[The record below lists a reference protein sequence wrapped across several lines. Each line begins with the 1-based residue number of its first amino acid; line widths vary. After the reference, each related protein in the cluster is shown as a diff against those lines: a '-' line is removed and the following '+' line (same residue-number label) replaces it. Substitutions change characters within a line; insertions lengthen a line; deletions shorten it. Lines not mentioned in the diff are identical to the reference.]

1 MIPVL
6 PELLERKLNEQY
18 GSETAEKIRAG
29 FMQRRPVTLRINTL
43 KSDKS
48 TVEAALRE
56 AGIAFSPVSWYEDAL
71 ILQDVTVSC
80 VRSLPLYEQG
90 GFYMQGLS
98 AMIPALVMEP
108 KEKESILDMA
118 AAPGGK
124 TTQMAALSHGQAL
137 ITACERDPLRAERLR
152 FNLQRQGAGRV
163 NVMNQDARQL
173 SDFFRFDKIL
183 LDAPCTGSGT
193 VLLLENEPQRRME
206 ENWVRKTVSTQT
218 AMLKKALK
226 ILQKGHEMVYS
237 TCSVLRDENE
247 QVLSSVLSSGK
258 AELVSLSPA
267 PFSAVPFLPV
277 SIPGTLCVGP
287 TELYEGFF
295 VAKIRKLGD

>member
-18 GSETAEKIRAG
+18 GLKIAERIRAG
-29 FMQRRPVTLRINTL
+29 FMQRRPVTLRVNTL

-48 TVEAALRE
+48 TVEAALTQ
-56 AGIAFSPVSWYEDAL
+56 AGIAFSPVGWYEDAL
-71 ILQDVTVSC
+71 ILQDVTEAPI
-80 VRSLPLYEQG
+80 RSLPLYEQG
-90 GFYMQGLS
+90 GFYLQGLS

-124 TTQMAALSHGQAL
+124 TTQMAALSEGQAL
-137 ITACERDPLRAERLR
+137 ITACERDPMRAERLR

-206 ENWVRKTVSTQT
+206 ENWVKKTVSTQT

-226 ILQKGHEMVYS
+226 LLPKGHEMVYS

-258 AELVSLSPA
+258 AELVPLSTDS
-267 PFSAVPFLPV
+267 FSEVPFLPV
-277 SIPGTLCVGP
+277 SLPGTLCVCP

-295 VAKIRKLGD
+295 VAKLRKLED